1 MGADT
6 FIEIGTGTDV
16 QVVFQELRTAAA
28 YEYGHGGYTGSLAE
42 KDSVIELPV
51 APFADQAAAVDYAQ
65 KLLGDWKGTDPN
77 TALIDDKWGPAGA
90 IRFGTDGWVIFGWAS
105 S

>member
-6 FIEIGTGTDV
+6 FEQRGRGK
-16 QVVFQELRTAAA
+16 TAKEAFHSAVEEAA

-42 KDSVIELPV
+42 KVKFVMVGQPLPSKE
-51 APFADQAAAVDYAQ
+51 AHALADKMISDGDFA
-65 KLLGDWKGTDPN
+65 
-77 TALIDDKWGPAGA
+77 IDDKWGPAGCIEIA
-90 IRFGTDGWVIFGWAS
+90 LEKPREDGLREFLFFGWAS